1 METVSPMHTA
11 PGSTSIFEG
20 TMRSCTILAALILL
34 LAGGPAVAADAVVAT
49 VPEALVPVHEAAAGD
64 ADKKDKKQDGEKK
77 ATDGK
82 DKAKDGKDKEKE
94 KAKEKEKPKEEPPKC
109 MHCGA
114 KCGLEAVCV
123 CECGTEK
130 KPKTEYEAKCDPI
143 CVPRC
148 SGLPWPF
155 SRCRHGGGCTD
166 CQSDACRAWVRHR
179 KTLVKETKDEEV
191 SVIERRVKYVCCRC
205 TATGKTGCCGG
216 ESAEHGGWWPHWLRW
231 LPACGAP

>member
-20 TMRSCTILAALILL
+20 TMRFHAIIAALIMSLSL
-34 LAGGPAVAADAVVAT
+34 MLASNLAVAADAVVA
-49 VPEALVPVHEAAAGD
+49 E
-64 ADKKDKKQDGEKK
+64 
-77 ATDGK
+77 
-82 DKAKDGKDKEKE
+82 DKEKNKE
-94 KAKEKEKPKEEPPKC
+94 ENKKEEGKKEESKKEKKEKVKEEPPKC

-130 KPKTEYEAKCDPI
+130 KPKTEYETKCDPI

-148 SGLPWPF
+148 SGPPWPF

-191 SVIERRVKYVCCRC
+191 SVIERKVKYVCCRC

-216 ESAEHGGWWPHWLRW
+216 EPAKHGGWWPHWLRW

>member
-1 METVSPMHTA
+1 MRFHTIA
-11 PGSTSIFEG
+11 P
-20 TMRSCTILAALILL
+20 ALILIGS
-34 LAGGPAVAADAVVAT
+34 LASGLAVAADAVVAT
-49 VPEALVPVHEAAAGD
+49 VPEKKNEEG
-64 ADKKDKKQDGEKK
+64 KKDKKEKS
-77 ATDGK
+77 
-82 DKAKDGKDKEKE
+82 
-94 KAKEKEKPKEEPPKC
+94 KEESPKC

-123 CECGTEK
+123 CECGTKK

-191 SVIERRVKYVCCRC
+191 SVIERKVKYVCCRC

-216 ESAEHGGWWPHWLRW
+216 EPAEHGGWWPHWLRW
-231 LPACGAP
+231 LPARGAP

>member
-1 METVSPMHTA
+1 MHTA

-20 TMRSCTILAALILL
+20 TMRFHAIIAALSLSLSLIVASDL
-34 LAGGPAVAADAVVAT
+34 AVAADAVVAT
-49 VPEALVPVHEAAAGD
+49 
-64 ADKKDKKQDGEKK
+64 DKEQNKEESKKEESK
-77 ATDGK
+77 
-82 DKAKDGKDKEKE
+82 KEKE
-94 KAKEKEKPKEEPPKC
+94 KSKEESPKC

-114 KCGLEAVCV
+114 RCGLEAVCV
-123 CECGTEK
+123 CECGTKK

-166 CQSDACRAWVRHR
+166 CPSDACRAWVRQR

-191 SVIERRVKYVCCRC
+191 SMIERKVKYVCCQC
-205 TATGKTGCCGG
+205 SATGKTGCCGG
-216 ESAEHGGWWPHWLRW
+216 EPTRHGVWWPHWLRW
-231 LPACGAP
+231 

>member
-20 TMRSCTILAALILL
+20 TMRFHAIIAALILSL
-34 LAGGPAVAADAVVAT
+34 IPSLMVASDLSVAADAVVA
-49 VPEALVPVHEAAAGD
+49 
-64 ADKKDKKQDGEKK
+64 ADTEKKKEESKKDKQEKS
-77 ATDGK
+77 
-82 DKAKDGKDKEKE
+82 
-94 KAKEKEKPKEEPPKC
+94 KEESPKC

-114 KCGLEAVCV
+114 RCGLEAVCV
-123 CECGTEK
+123 CECGTKK

-166 CQSDACRAWVRHR
+166 GPSDACRAWVRHR

-191 SVIERRVKYVCCRC
+191 SVIERRVKYVCCQC
-205 TATGKTGCCGG
+205 SATGKTGCCSG
-216 ESAEHGGWWPHWLRW
+216 EPTKHGVWWPHW